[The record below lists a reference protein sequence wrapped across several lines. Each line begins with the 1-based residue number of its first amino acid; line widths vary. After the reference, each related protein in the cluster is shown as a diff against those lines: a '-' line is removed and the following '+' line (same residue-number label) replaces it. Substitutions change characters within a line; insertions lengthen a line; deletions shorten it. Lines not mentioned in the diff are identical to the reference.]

1 MTELVNVGWSDRFRD
16 NPTHRCGRCH
26 DRCMVQMTSWRVFD
40 GPLKGE
46 TFALDQDRGV
56 QFNFTLPDGRVA
68 VYRTGWG
75 ESNLMYF
82 MCIDPDA

>member
-1 MTELVNVGWSDRFRD
+1 
-16 NPTHRCGRCH
+16 
-26 DRCMVQMTSWRVFD
+26 MVQITWWRVFD

-46 TFALDQDRGV
+46 TFALDEDRGV

-82 MCIDPDA
+82 MCIDPLA